1 MSLKRKEGLSIIG
14 QEIFDISN
22 LQFNI
27 CTTFILRM
35 LTLDQVGQ
43 DPVHEVRDPGVDPR
57 VAGLRAPVTKAD
69 DADQEPGAGLGVIEH
84 QGAATVPLTRVPAP
98 VSVARTQE
106 HLGDWLEIRLRQ
118 EN

>member
-1 MSLKRKEGLSIIG
+1 MSIIG

-22 LQFNI
+22 MQFNI
-27 CTTFILRM
+27 CTKFILRM
-35 LTLDQVGQ
+35 LTLDQVSQ

-57 VAGLRAPVTKAD
+57 VAGLRTPVTKAD

-106 HLGDWLEIRLRQ
+106 HLGDWLEIRLEQ
-118 EN
+118 GN